1 MTLIRKTVVIL
12 VVVSIILLF
21 SLYHISNVI
30 FMDNFQQLENKYTA
44 LKVEQ
49 VSGAIDGQ
57 LRSLNILCG
66 DWAIWDDSYQFMA
79 DHNQE
84 YLQSCLTDD
93 ICSSLNLY
101 TILLIDKNGDIAA
114 GCTYNMDRN
123 EDIPHPQSLLRH
135 FKPDNTILTATAA
148 QGTVAGL
155 LKLPEGILLFSAHPI
170 LASDGKGPA
179 VGTMFMGRMLDR
191 SLISRLS
198 ETTHISFSISD
209 YYAHPL
215 SEDIST
221 VETQNGEDIVCEV
234 LDDQVISGHTILKDI
249 YDNPAI
255 MLEVNLPRDISQEVQ
270 TSFHYFAYAII
281 LIITL
286 ITGLIIF
293 LLSKLIFSRVN
304 LLSRKV
310 SEISCHQDLSTRLPV
325 MGRDEVSGLTHNINL
340 MLTEIESAHQQ
351 LSASQQQ
358 YQQMFDEALSANYIC
373 TPEGNILLCNPSFL
387 DMLGYKSLEEVSST
401 NAWNLFHSA
410 NKNAILKKLQQEKKI
425 TNSERIIHDISGRPI
440 TILENIVGIFAHD
453 GELIQ
458 IQGYMIDISVRK
470 QAEEKVKYL
479 SFHDKLTGLYNRP
492 YFEDRLERLNTLEN
506 LPLSLVVIDVN
517 GLKLINDALG
527 HDRGDELLIKVAR
540 VIKRSCRRDDITC
553 RWGGDEYMLLFP
565 LTSIAIASVI
575 CERIKAAIDEIEIQG
590 LQVSASFGIMTK
602 NDPDQDI
609 SEILRLAEE
618 KMYRNKLLQHTSNH
632 NVVITSLLKTL
643 LAKSHETEEHTQRL
657 KDMLVKMGKYM
668 QLPDSDMD
676 ELILLAALH
685 DIGKI
690 TIPDSILKKTSQLT
704 SSEWDIMKKH
714 SEIGYRIAKS
724 SPEMASVAEAILYH
738 HESWNGTGYPLGLQ
752 GENIPLHARMLAIAD
767 AFDVMTQ
774 GRPYK
779 DKLSVQESLQELRR
793 CSTHQFDPYLVGI
806 FISSQGFNL
815 DEEVSSIVI
824 RLSEHPA

>member
-1 MTLIRKTVVIL
+1 MTLIRKTFVIL
-12 VVVSIILLF
+12 VTVSIILLF
-21 SLYHISNVI
+21 SLYYISDVI

-57 LRSLNILCG
+57 LKSLDILCG
-66 DWAIWDDSYQFMA
+66 DWAVWDDSYDFMSNN
-79 DHNQE
+79 NQE

-101 TILLIDKNGDIAA
+101 TILLIDKNGAVAA
-114 GCTYNMDRN
+114 GSTYDSQRN
-123 EDIPHPQSLLRH
+123 QQIAHLQSLLQH
-135 FKPDNTILTATAA
+135 FEPDNTILTTTAA
-148 QGTVAGL
+148 QGTVNGL

-170 LASDGKGPA
+170 LNSDGKGPA

-191 SLISRLS
+191 NLISRLA
-198 ETTHISFSISD
+198 ETTHISFSILD
-209 YYAHPL
+209 YNSHRL
-215 SEDIST
+215 SEDTSII
-221 VETQNGEDIVCEV
+221 EIQNGENIACEV
-234 LDDQVISGHTILKDI
+234 LDDHIMTGHTVLKDI
-249 YDNPAI
+249 YDNPAVV
-255 MLEVNLPRDISQEVQ
+255 LEVNLPRDISQQAQ
-270 TSFHYFAYAII
+270 TSLHYFGYAII
-281 LIITL
+281 LVITL
-286 ITGLIIF
+286 MTGLIIF
-293 LLSKLIFSRVN
+293 LLSKLILSKVK
-304 LLSRKV
+304 LLSSKV
-310 SEISCHQDLSTRLPV
+310 SEISCHQDFSIRIPV
-325 MGRDEVSGLTHNINL
+325 MGRDEVSGLTQNINL
-340 MLTEIESAHQQ
+340 MMAEIESTHQQ
-351 LSASQQQ
+351 LSTNRQQ
-358 YQQMFDEALSANYIC
+358 YQQMFEEALSANYIC
-373 TPEGNILLCNPSFL
+373 TPEGKILLCNPSFL
-387 DMLGYKSLEEVSST
+387 DMLGYKSFEEISSI
-401 NAWNLFHSA
+401 NAWNLFHSV
-410 NKNAILKKLQQEKKI
+410 NKQTILKKLQQEKRI
-425 TNSERIIHDISGRPI
+425 TNSEKIIHDIHGRSI
-440 TILENIVGIFAHD
+440 TILENIVGIFDHD
-453 GELIQ
+453 DELIQ
-458 IQGYMIDISVRK
+458 IQGYMMDISVRK

-479 SFHDKLTGLYNRP
+479 SYHDKLTGLYNRS
-492 YFEDRLERLNTLEN
+492 YFEDRLDLLNTLDN

-565 LTSIAIASVI
+565 STSSAIASVI
-575 CERIKAAIDEIEIQG
+575 CERIKGAINEIEIQG
-590 LQVSASFGIMTK
+590 LQVSASLGIMTK
-602 NDPDQDI
+602 NDPNQDI
-609 SEILRLAEE
+609 GEILRQAEE

-632 NVVITSLLKTL
+632 NAVIKSLLKTL
-643 LAKSHETEEHTQRL
+643 LSKNHETAEHTQRL
-657 KDMLVKMGKYM
+657 KDILIKMAKYM

-724 SPEMASVAEAILYH
+724 SPEMALVAEAILYH

-752 GENIPLHARMLAIAD
+752 GENIPLHARMLTIAD

-779 DKLSVQESLQELRR
+779 DKLSVQEALLELRR
-793 CSTHQFDPYLVGI
+793 CSTKQFDPYLVGI

-815 DEEVSSIVI
+815 DEDIFSIATS
-824 RLSEHPA
+824 LSEYPA